1 MRVLPRRGWI
11 VLIGCLLLLILGAAG
26 AMAEG
31 QVSGTVWV
39 EKTIDGRYD
48 SGENAYGSGAKITL
62 EKRYPNSQ
70 NDQYINRMSDQ
81 SGVFVFSGLAAGEYR
96 MRIEVMNEYRFTAHG
111 ADSCILPSQGNIGYT
126 PYFTVR
132 DGVNL
137 TMNVGLTKTYC
148 AVSLIAFVDENSNGG
163 RLQQEPL
170 VQGVQA
176 EVLYEYAGETYVI
189 ASSVT
194 NYQGEAVLRDLSP
207 GTYRVRVTLP
217 NNLVIGPM
225 GQKINTFYNCFYANA
240 DNTGISDSF
249 TLAAKESVGMGI
261 GLVRTGSLTGK
272 VWYDA
277 NFNGLWDAGE
287 GGLTQAVVTLY
298 SSALGLTRTAYPNE
312 QGDYAFQSLQS
323 GEYQLGF
330 QLPEGMIFT
339 YPGVTLISE
348 TASQAAVNVSVQVG
362 VTTNLGSVG
371 AMPSAGL
378 SLCLY
383 QDADLNGQQD
393 ENDLPLSGAQVTAFQ
408 GGKTIETVFTDQD
421 GRASFHM
428 LRGGETQLSVSLPRG
443 FVFSVDQTQLFRLS
457 GAGAQT
463 SAETTVF
470 LDGSQAEASFSA
482 AVTIPG
488 AVTGCV
494 FEDAANTGVFRE
506 GSLLLPGVTV
516 QAVDQYGSVQAQT
529 QTDDSG
535 AYTFTSILPGT
546 YSLRFLL
553 TDDYVASSSPAEL
566 QGMYSHIVSQTPEY
580 GQTEAFTLSPGQT
593 VTGMDGGVFRA
604 GRVDGYVL
612 IDEEFAPAGTGLAG
626 VSVTLL
632 NENGQPASA
641 YSYGTTD
648 EYGYFF
654 IKGVL
659 PGTYSIKYV
668 MPENGQFI
676 SPRTT
681 EKQWTSPAFASESG
695 SETHMDTLIGVY
707 TSTLSGRIVYDGIDT
722 DENFNALLS
731 LVGQRTRQAFQ
742 IHAQPDGSYEFTN
755 LKPDTYVMQVM
766 LPNYLV
772 FGEMEGSPVAPTAE
786 STATATITFSMGEQ
800 RTDANILASLP
811 VSITGVVF
819 YDDDMSA
826 KMGEDEYGAEGR
838 SLSLWRNGEET
849 ALVDTD
855 EEGRFMI
862 EHLIPADYELRID
875 MDENEVLVDVSGAMQ
890 QAGSWVVPLSVRS
903 DSSVSLPM
911 MRYSSISGQVWSLD
925 GSMSGV
931 NGLYVALLEENGG
944 TVAST
949 MTDETGAYEF
959 TRLLPGEY
967 TLTAT
972 LPMGHLFARAQ
983 DTENRESY
991 IQGNPDGSPNP
1002 IPFTLPMG
1010 EELSGV
1016 DIGMGAMGEIG
1027 DRAWLDENGNG
1038 MQDVGE
1044 PYMPGIIIELYQHG
1058 EKIAETVTNE
1068 YGKYLISDIYPG
1080 EYEMRVTMHKEL
1092 KATVHQT
1099 EFPLVASIMPEE
1111 MGTTVIVPSVIV
1123 PSGGKN
1129 LHCDLGFQ
1137 LLKKGVYP
1145 DAMNDIPVKDWRP
1158 YSER

>member
-1 MRVLPRRGWI
+1 MRVLPKRGWI
-11 VLIGCLLLLILGAAG
+11 VFIACLLLLFLGAAE

-39 EKTIDGRYD
+39 EKNVDGNYE
-48 SGENAYGSGAKITL
+48 SGESGYGFGAKITL
-62 EKRYPNSQ
+62 EKRYPASQ
-70 NDQYINRMSDQ
+70 NDQYINKMSDQ
-81 SGVFVFSGLAAGEYR
+81 TGAFVFTGLAAGEYR
-96 MRIEVMNEYRFTAHG
+96 MRIEVTNDYHFTAHG
-111 ADSCILPSQGNIGYT
+111 TGSCILPSQGNVGYT
-126 PYFTVR
+126 PYFTVQ

-137 TMNVGLTKTYC
+137 IMNVGLTKNYC
-148 AVSLIAFVDENSNGG
+148 AVSLIAFVDENANGG

-176 EVLYEYAGETYVI
+176 EVLYEYAGETYVV
-189 ASSVT
+189 ASSAT
-194 NYQGEAVLRDLSP
+194 NMQGEAVIRDLSP
-207 GTYRVRVTLP
+207 GTYKVRVTLP

-225 GQKINTFYNCFYANA
+225 GQKISTFYNCFYANA
-240 DNTGISDSF
+240 DNTGISDAF
-249 TLAAKESVGMGI
+249 TLAAKETIGMGV

-277 NFNGLWDAGE
+277 NFNGMWDAGE

-298 SSALGLTRTAYPNE
+298 SPGLGLTRTAYPNE
-312 QGDYAFQSLQS
+312 LGDYAFQSLQS
-323 GEYQLGF
+323 GEYRLSF

-339 YPGVTLISE
+339 YPGVSMISE

-378 SLCLY
+378 SLYLY
-383 QDADLNGQQD
+383 QDADLNGNPD
-393 ENDLPLSGAQVTAFQ
+393 ETDLPVYGAQVTAFQ
-408 GGKTIETVFTDQD
+408 GGNAIETAFTDQQ
-421 GRASFHM
+421 GRAVFHM
-428 LRGGETQLSVSLPRG
+428 LRGGETQLSVALPQG
-443 FVFSVDQTQLFRLS
+443 YVFSADQTQLFRLS
-457 GAGAQT
+457 TAGAQT
-463 SAETTVF
+463 VAETTVY
-470 LDGSQAEASFSA
+470 LDGSQAEVSYSA
-482 AVTIPG
+482 AVTTPG

-494 FEDAANTGVFRE
+494 FEDAENTGIYRE
-506 GSLLLPGVTV
+506 GSLLVPGVAV
-516 QAVDQYGSVQAQT
+516 QAVDQNGSVRAQT
-529 QTDDSG
+529 QTDASG
-535 AYTFTSILPGT
+535 VYSFSSMLPGT
-546 YSLRFLL
+546 YCLRFLL
-553 TDDYVASSSPAEL
+553 TEDYVASSSPAQP
-566 QGMYSHIVSQTPEY
+566 QGMYSHIMSQTPEY
-580 GQTEAFTLSPGQT
+580 GQTESFTLSPGQT
-593 VTGMDGGVFRA
+593 VSGMDGGVFRA

-612 IDEEFAPAGTGLAG
+612 IDEEFASAGTGLAG

-648 EYGYFF
+648 DFGYFF

-659 PGTYSIKYV
+659 PGTYSIQYA
-668 MPENGQFI
+668 MPDNGQFI
-676 SPRTT
+676 SPRTA
-681 EKQWTSPAFASESG
+681 EKQWTSPTFVSESG
-695 SETHMDTLIGVY
+695 SETHMDTLYGVY
-707 TSTLSGRIVYDGIDT
+707 TSTLSGRIIYDGIGT
-722 DENFNALLS
+722 DENFTALIS

-742 IHAQPDGSYEFTN
+742 IHAQPDGSYEFN
-755 LKPDTYVMQVM
+755 GLKPDTYVMQVM
-766 LPNYLV
+766 LPDYLV
-772 FGEMEGSPVAPTAE
+772 FGETEGSPIAPTAD
-786 STATATITFSMGEQ
+786 STATSAITFSMGEQ

-811 VSITGVVF
+811 VTISGVVF

-826 KMGEDEYGAEGR
+826 SMEENEYGAEGR

-849 ALVDTD
+849 AFVYTD
-855 EEGRFMI
+855 EDGRFAI
-862 EHLIPADYELRID
+862 EHLIPADYELRIG
-875 MDENEVLVDVSGAMQ
+875 MDENEVLVNVDGAMH
-890 QAGSWVVPLSVRS
+890 QAESWTVPLSVRS
-903 DSSVSLPM
+903 DSSVTLPM

-931 NGLYVALLEENGG
+931 NGLYVALLDEDGG
-944 TVAST
+944 TVASA

-959 TRLLPGEY
+959 TRLLPGNY
-967 TLTAT
+967 TLNAT

-991 IQGNPDGSPNP
+991 IQGNPDGSPKP

-1044 PYMPGIIIELYQHG
+1044 PYMPGIIIALYQHG

-1068 YGKYLISDIYPG
+1068 YGKYMISDVYPG
-1080 EYEMRVTMHKEL
+1080 EYEMHVTMHKEL
-1092 KATVHQT
+1092 KATVQQT
-1099 EFPLVASIMPEE
+1099 EFPLVASIMPAEK
-1111 MGTTVIVPSVIV
+1111 GTTIVVPSVIV
-1123 PSGGKN
+1123 PSGGQN

-1137 LLKKGVYP
+1137 LRKKGVYP
-1145 DAMNDIPVKDWRP
+1145 DAINDIPVKDWRP

>member
-1 MRVLPRRGWI
+1 MRVLPKRGWI
-11 VLIGCLLLLILGAAG
+11 VLIACMLLFLGAAQ

-39 EKTIDGRYD
+39 EKTVDGRYEAGE
-48 SGENAYGSGAKITL
+48 SGYGFGAKITL
-62 EKRYPNSQ
+62 EKRYPASQ
-70 NDQYINRMSDQ
+70 NGQYINKMSDQ
-81 SGVFVFSGLAAGEYR
+81 SGAFVFTNLAAGEYR
-96 MRIEVMNEYRFTAHG
+96 MRVEVTNEYRFTSHG
-111 ADSCILPSQGNIGYT
+111 ADSCILPCQGSVGYT
-126 PYFTVR
+126 PYFTVQ

-137 TMNVGLTKTYC
+137 TMNVGLTKSYC
-148 AVSLIAFVDENSNGG
+148 AVSLIAFVDENANGG

-176 EVLYEYAGETYVI
+176 EVLYEYGGETYVV
-189 ASSVT
+189 ASSTT
-194 NYQGEAVLRDLSP
+194 NMQGEAVIRDLSP
-207 GTYRVRVTLP
+207 GTFRVRVTLP
-217 NNLVIGPM
+217 SNLVIGPM
-225 GQKINTFYNCFYANA
+225 GQKINTFYNCFNANA

-249 TLAAKESVGMGI
+249 TLAAKESVGLGI
-261 GLVRTGSLTGK
+261 GLVRTGSLSGK

-277 NFNGLWDAGE
+277 NFNGVWDAGE
-287 GGLTQAVVTLY
+287 GGLPQALVTLY
-298 SSALGLTRTAYPNE
+298 SPTLGLTRTAYPNE

-330 QLPEGMIFT
+330 QLPEGLIFT
-339 YPGVTLISE
+339 YPGASLISE

-378 SLCLY
+378 SLYLY
-383 QDADLNGQQD
+383 QDAELNGQPD
-393 ENDLPLSGAQVTAFQ
+393 ETDPPVYGAQVTAFQ
-408 GGKTIETVFTDQD
+408 GGNAIETVFTDQD
-421 GRASFHM
+421 GRAVFHT
-428 LRGGETQLSVSLPRG
+428 LRGGETQLSVSLPQG
-443 FVFSVDQTQLFRLS
+443 YVFSADQTQLFRLS
-457 GAGAQT
+457 TAGAQ
-463 SAETTVF
+463 SMADATVY
-470 LDGSQAEASFSA
+470 LDGSQAEVSYSA
-482 AVTIPG
+482 AVTVPG
-488 AVTGCV
+488 AVSGSV
-494 FEDAANTGVFRE
+494 FEDAANEGVYRE
-506 GSLLLPGVTV
+506 GSLLVPGITV
-516 QAVDQYGSVQAQT
+516 QAVDQNGAVLAQT
-529 QTDDSG
+529 QTDMSG
-535 AYTFTSILPGT
+535 AYSFSSILPGT
-546 YSLRFLL
+546 YCLRFLL
-553 TDDYVASSSPAEL
+553 TDDYVASSSPMEQ

-580 GQTEAFTLSPGQT
+580 GQTEAFTLRPGQT
-593 VTGMDGGVFRA
+593 VTGLDGGVFRA

-626 VSVTLL
+626 VNVTLL

-648 EYGYFF
+648 DFGYFF

-659 PGTYSIKYV
+659 PGTYSIKYA

-676 SPRTT
+676 SPRTA
-681 EKQWTSPAFASESG
+681 EKQWTSPAFVSESG
-695 SETHMDTLIGVY
+695 SETHMATLFGVY
-707 TSTLSGRIVYDGIDT
+707 TSTLSGRILYDGIGT
-722 DENFNALLS
+722 DENFSVLLS

-742 IHAQPDGSYEFTN
+742 IHAQPDGSYEFTG
-755 LKPDTYVMQVM
+755 LKPDTYNMQVM
-766 LPNYLV
+766 LPDYLV
-772 FGEMEGSPVAPTAE
+772 FGETEGSPVAPTAD
-786 STATATITFSMGEQ
+786 STATAAISFSMGEQ
-800 RTDANILASLP
+800 KTNANILASLP
-811 VSITGVVF
+811 VTVSGVVF

-826 KMGEDEYGAEGR
+826 SMDESEYGAEGR

-849 ALVDTD
+849 ASVDTD
-855 EEGRFMI
+855 EEGRFVI
-862 EHLIPADYELRID
+862 EHLIPADYELRIG
-875 MDENEVLVDVSGAMQ
+875 MDENEVLVNVAGAMQ
-890 QAGSWVVPLSVRS
+890 QAESWTVSLSVRS
-903 DSSVSLPM
+903 DSSVTLPM

-931 NGLYVALLEENGG
+931 NGLYVALQDESGV

-959 TRLLPGEY
+959 NRLLPGNY
-967 TLTAT
+967 NLTAT

-991 IQGNPDGSPNP
+991 IQGNPDGSPKP
-1002 IPFTLPMG
+1002 ILFALPMG

-1044 PYMPGIIIELYQHG
+1044 PYMPGIVVALYQHG

-1068 YGKYLISDIYPG
+1068 YGKYMISDVYPG

-1111 MGTTVIVPSVIV
+1111 KDTTVVVPSVIV
-1123 PSGGKN
+1123 PSGGRN

-1137 LLKKGVYP
+1137 LRKKGVYP
-1145 DAMNDIPVKDWRP
+1145 DAMNDIPTKDWRP

>member
-1 MRVLPRRGWI
+1 MRVLPKRGWMF
-11 VLIGCLLLLILGAAG
+11 LIACLLLLFLGAAG
-26 AMAEG
+26 AAAEG

-39 EKTIDGRYD
+39 EKNVDGRYE
-48 SGENAYGSGAKITL
+48 SGENGYGFGAKITL
-62 EKRYPNSQ
+62 EKRYPSGQ
-70 NDQYINRMSDQ
+70 NDQYINKMSDQ
-81 SGVFVFSGLAAGEYR
+81 AGAYVYTGLAAGEYR
-96 MRIEVMNEYRFTAHG
+96 MRIEVTSDYRFTVHG

-126 PYFTVR
+126 PYFTVQ
-132 DGVNL
+132 DGMSL
-137 TMNVGLTKTYC
+137 TMNVGLTKNYC
-148 AVSLIAFVDENSNGG
+148 AVSLIAFVDENANGG
-163 RLQQEPL
+163 RLQQEPT

-176 EVLYEYAGETYVI
+176 EVLYEYAGETYVV
-189 ASSVT
+189 ASGTT
-194 NYQGEAVLRDLSP
+194 NLQGEAVIRDLSP
-207 GTYRVRVTLP
+207 GTFKVRVTLP

-240 DNTGISDSF
+240 DNTGISDAF
-249 TLAAKESVGMGI
+249 TLSAKESIGLGI

-277 NFNGLWDAGE
+277 NFNGVWDAGE

-298 SSALGLTRTAYPNE
+298 SPMLGLTRTAYPNE
-312 QGDYAFQSLQS
+312 QGDYVFQSLQS
-323 GEYQLGF
+323 GEYQLSF

-339 YPGVTLISE
+339 YPGASMISE
-348 TASQAAVNVSVQVG
+348 TAGQATVNVSVQVG

-378 SLCLY
+378 SLYLY
-383 QDADLNGQQD
+383 QDADLNGLPD
-393 ENDLPLSGAQVTAFQ
+393 ETDLPVYGAQVTAFQ
-408 GGKTIETVFTDQD
+408 GGNAIETAFTDQE
-421 GRASFHM
+421 GRAVFHM
-428 LRGGETQLSVSLPRG
+428 LRGGETRLSASLPQG
-443 FVFSVDQTQLFRLS
+443 YVFSADQTQLFRLS
-457 GAGAQT
+457 GAGAQNV
-463 SAETTVF
+463 AETTVF
-470 LDGSQAEASFSA
+470 LDGSQTEVSYSA
-482 AVTIPG
+482 AVTVPG
-488 AVTGCV
+488 AVSGSV
-494 FEDAANTGVFRE
+494 FEDAANAGVYRE
-506 GSLLLPGVTV
+506 GSQPVAGIAV
-516 QAVDQYGSVQAQT
+516 QAVDQNGSVQAQT
-529 QTDDSG
+529 QTDDTGVYS
-535 AYTFTSILPGT
+535 FSSLLPGS

-553 TDDYVASSSPAEL
+553 TGDYVASSSPAEP

-580 GQTEAFTLSPGQT
+580 GQTETFTLSPGQT
-593 VTGMDGGVFRA
+593 VSGMDGGVFRA

-626 VSVTLL
+626 VSVVLL

-641 YSYGTTD
+641 YSYGATD
-648 EYGYFF
+648 DTGYFY

-659 PGTYSIKYV
+659 PGTYSINYV
-668 MPENGQFI
+668 MPDNGQFI
-676 SPRTT
+676 SPRTAD
-681 EKQWTSPAFASESG
+681 KQWTSPAFASESG
-695 SETHMDTLIGVY
+695 SETHMATLFGVY
-707 TSTLSGRIVYDGIDT
+707 TSTLSGRILYDGIGT
-722 DENFNALLS
+722 DENFSALIS

-742 IHAQPDGSYEFTN
+742 IHAQPDGSYAFN
-755 LKPDTYVMQVM
+755 SLKPDTYVMQVM
-766 LPNYLV
+766 LPEYLV
-772 FGEMEGSPVAPTAE
+772 FGETEGSPVAPTAD
-786 STATATITFSMGEQ
+786 STATATITFAMGEQ

-811 VSITGVVF
+811 VTVSGVVF

-826 KMGEDEYGAEGR
+826 SMDENEYGAEGR

-849 ALVDTD
+849 AFVYTD
-855 EEGRFMI
+855 ENGQFTI
-862 EHLIPADYELRID
+862 EHLIPADYELRIG
-875 MDENEVLVDVSGAMQ
+875 MDENEVLVNVDGAMQ
-890 QAGSWVVPLSVRS
+890 QAESWIVPLSVRS
-903 DSSVSLPM
+903 DSELTLPM
-911 MRYSSISGQVWSLD
+911 MRYSAISGQVWSLD

-931 NGLYVALLEENGG
+931 NGLYVGLLDEDGA

-959 TRLLPGEY
+959 VRLLPGDY

-991 IQGNPDGSPNP
+991 IQGNPDGSPRA

-1016 DIGMGAMGEIG
+1016 DIGMGAMGGIG

-1044 PYMPGIIIELYQHG
+1044 PYMPGIQIALYQHG

-1068 YGKYLISDIYPG
+1068 YGKYLVTDVYPG

-1111 MGTTVIVPSVIV
+1111 KGTTVVVPSVVV
-1123 PSGGKN
+1123 PSGGRN

-1137 LLKKGVYP
+1137 LKKKGVYP